1 MRLQFARGWRAARR
15 TIESARGCR
24 HNAAFQAHR
33 SVDPH
38 TAMIRFRLLLSLT
51 CIAAL
56 ASCASLQNG
65 AEKDKTYKVTILH
78 TNDHHGRFWK
88 NGDGEYGMAARKT
101 VIDAIRAEVARSGGH
116 SLLLDGGDVNTGVPE
131 SDLQDAVPDFRG
143 MNLLGYD
150 AMAVGNHEFDKPLS
164 VLRMQRDLAKFPM
177 LAANIYDRG
186 SRMFEPYKIFSLGG
200 LRVGVMGLTTEDTF
214 KMVSPDN
221 IKGIEFRGVIA
232 EASKV
237 VPELRGKADVVI
249 AATHMGHYEN
259 GNHGTQAEG
268 DVEMARAVKG
278 IDLVVGGHT
287 QNPACMK
294 AENVLDREYVPG
306 TECRPDRQ
314 NGTWIVQAHEW
325 GKYVGRAD
333 FEYRN
338 GEFKLV
344 KYALIPIN
352 LKRPVKTADGK
363 TSLQTYTPEI
373 AENPE
378 MLSLLNPFQEFGQQ
392 KLLVE
397 VGSTDG
403 RLEGDR
409 AVVRSKPASL
419 AVLIGRALM
428 AKSKA
433 DFAVVNAGGVRDSFA
448 PGKLTYKDVLKVQPF
463 GNTTVLLDLTG
474 KEVMDYLNAA
484 VKMSVGSGAF
494 AQFAGIEL
502 VITGGAVS
510 SATIKGA
517 PLDPGKNYR
526 MVINNFVA
534 AGGDGYPRMTGH
546 KSFVDTGFVDADV
559 LRGYISENSPLK
571 AADYDPGNAVVRR

>member
-1 MRLQFARGWRAARR
+1 MNSIKTVLAAC
-15 TIESARGCR
+15 T
-24 HNAAFQAHR
+24 
-33 SVDPH
+33 
-38 TAMIRFRLLLSLT
+38 
-51 CIAAL
+51 AL
-56 ASCASLQNG
+56 ALLGCSSMQG
-65 AEKDKTYKVTILH
+65 PEKNKTYNITILH

-101 VIDAIRAEVARSGGH
+101 LIDQLRADVARSGGY

-131 SDLQDAVPDFRG
+131 SDLQDAVPDFKG

-164 VLRMQRDLAKFPM
+164 VLKMQRELIKFPM
-177 LAANIYDRG
+177 LAANIYENG
-186 SRMFEPYKIFSLGG
+186 KRMFEPYKVFNVGG
-200 LRVGVMGLTTEDTF
+200 VRIGVMGLTTEDTS

-221 IKGIEFRGVIA
+221 IKNVEFRSVIA
-232 EASKV
+232 EAAKL
-237 VPELRGKADVVI
+237 VPELRAKADVVI
-249 AATHMGHYEN
+249 ATTHMGHYEN

-278 IDLVVGGHT
+278 IDVVVGGHT

-333 FEYRN
+333 FQYLN

-344 KYALIPIN
+344 KYTLIPVN
-352 LKRPVKTADGK
+352 LRRQVKAADGK
-363 TSLQTYTPEI
+363 TSLVPYTSEI
-373 AENPE
+373 AENKE
-378 MLSLLNPFQEFGQQ
+378 MLDLLKPYQDFGQQ

-397 VGSTDG
+397 IGSTDG
-403 RLEGDR
+403 KLEGDR
-409 AVVRSKPASL
+409 AVVRSKPASM
-419 AVLIGRALM
+419 AVLIGLALID
-428 AKSKA
+428 KTKA
-433 DFAVVNAGGVRDSFA
+433 DFAVVNSGGVRDSLP

-463 GNTTVLLDLTG
+463 GNTTVTVDLTG
-474 KEVMDYLNAA
+474 KEALDYLNASA
-484 VKMSVGSGAF
+484 KMSVGSGAF
-494 AQFAGIEL
+494 AQFAGVNL
-502 VITGGAVS
+502 VITGGAVT

-517 PLDPGKNYR
+517 PIDPAKTYR

-534 AGGDGYPRMTGH
+534 AGGDGYPRLTGH
-546 KSFVDTGFVDADV
+546 KSFVDTGFVDADL
-559 LRGYISENSPLK
+559 LRAYITARSPIK
-571 AADYDPGNAVVRR
+571 AAEFEPGNAVVRR

>member
-1 MRLQFARGWRAARR
+1 MNP
-15 TIESARGCR
+15 TKP
-24 HNAAFQAHR
+24 
-33 SVDPH
+33 V
-38 TAMIRFRLLLSLT
+38 LS
-51 CIAAL
+51 AL
-56 ASCASLQNG
+56 AAVVLLGCSGMPSGGPAR
-65 AEKDKTYKVTILH
+65 DTTYRLTILH

-101 VIDAIRAEVARSGGH
+101 LIDQIRAEVTQAGGH

-150 AMAVGNHEFDKPLS
+150 AMAVGNHEFDKPLG

-177 LAANIYDRG
+177 LAANIYDSG
-186 SRMFEPYKIFSLGG
+186 KRMFEPYKIFNVGG
-200 LRVGVMGLTTEDTF
+200 LRVGVMGLTTEDTY

-221 IKGIEFRGVIA
+221 VKNIEFRSVIA
-232 EASKV
+232 EAAKV
-237 VPELRGKADVVI
+237 VPELRSKADIVI

-344 KYALIPIN
+344 KYALIPVN
-352 LKRPVKTADGK
+352 LKKSVRGADGK
-363 TSLQTYTPEI
+363 TTMVSYTSEI
-373 AENPE
+373 AENKE
-378 MLSLLNPFQEFGQQ
+378 MLDLLKPFQEFGQA
-392 KLLVE
+392 KLNIE
-397 VGSTDG
+397 IGSTDA

-409 AVVRSKPASL
+409 AVVRARPASMG
-419 AVLIGRALM
+419 VLIGRALID
-428 AKSKA
+428 KTKA

-463 GNTTVLLDLTG
+463 GNTTVTVDLTG
-474 KEVMDYLNAA
+474 TEVMAYLNAVA
-484 VKMSVGSGAF
+484 KMSVGSGAF
-494 AQFAGIEL
+494 AQFAGIDL
-502 VITGGAVS
+502 VIAGGSVS
-510 SATIKGA
+510 SAMIKGA
-517 PLDPGKNYR
+517 PVDPSRTYR

-534 AGGDGYPRMTGH
+534 AGGDGYPKLTGH

-559 LRGYISENSPLK
+559 LRAYITAKSPLK
-571 AADYDPGNAVVRR
+571 AADYQPGDAVVRR